1 MRASTS
7 THFDVSVAGDSE
19 LDDWDDNGTVIHTS
33 TAASSD
39 LYEEIGNDD
48 ELLIHSF
55 TERPVTAVEM
65 DEVYR
70 LPKRLLTQAVA
81 VYNDEF
87 RDVEPADSPMSEI
100 KEQVAQAKLM
110 KNQILQA
117 LLDCS
122 EAPEQQVGLQLKDDA
137 TAARIGFIEFI
148 KSSNRLI
155 RDDELRIIATPH
167 PAPSIAGSL
176 AQISLNRAKR
186 TRVANYTDTT
196 IGDLRGLIDR
206 LHQLSLE
213 EPESQLEFRSLQD
226 RTKTAQKELDIV
238 KREAKELI
246 SHAIDCDLADECS
259 RIESAYRELER
270 KEVSLHK
277 NIQELK
283 DEYGLA
289 GDSNKFNDLKY
300 PTFSGDQTDKNDYYS
315 FAEDWESYV
324 AIKAPSRSEQLRLL
338 TRQALTGTAKSAC
351 KHMTSLEAVF
361 AHLRDNFGNVSD
373 LFSSRVEDIRRLGP
387 CQGGNEK
394 KRKWSVEVRS
404 QLTYLRDLSIKHSM
418 FEDLYTHPVI
428 AEIQENLPV
437 EILRKFL
444 KEIRKVPGQ
453 VSKKVVFEMLLEYLD
468 EVNAIFNHQH
478 SYKLDHG
485 VDPDKSIRAKFESKK
500 IPVPAPTKSS
510 SKPSKEK

>member
-1 MRASTS
+1 M
-7 THFDVSVAGDSE
+7 
-19 LDDWDDNGTVIHTS
+19 
-33 TAASSD
+33 
-39 LYEEIGNDD
+39 
-48 ELLIHSF
+48 
-55 TERPVTAVEM
+55 
-65 DEVYR
+65 
-70 LPKRLLTQAVA
+70 
-81 VYNDEF
+81 
-87 RDVEPADSPMSEI
+87 
-100 KEQVAQAKLM
+100 
-110 KNQILQA
+110 
-117 LLDCS
+117 
-122 EAPEQQVGLQLKDDA
+122 
-137 TAARIGFIEFI
+137 
-148 KSSNRLI
+148 
-155 RDDELRIIATPH
+155 
-167 PAPSIAGSL
+167 
-176 AQISLNRAKR
+176 
-186 TRVANYTDTT
+186 
-196 IGDLRGLIDR
+196 
-206 LHQLSLE
+206 
-213 EPESQLEFRSLQD
+213 
-226 RTKTAQKELDIV
+226 

-394 KRKWSVEVRS
+394 KRKWFVEVRS

-428 AEIQENLPV
+428 TEIQENLPV
-437 EILRKFL
+437 EILHKFL
-444 KEIRKVPGQ
+444 EEIRKVPGR
-453 VSKKVVFEMLLEYLD
+453 VSKIVVFKMLLEYLD

-485 VDPDKSIRAKFESKK
+485 VDPDKSIRANCQE
-500 IPVPAPTKSS
+500 
-510 SKPSKEK
+510 